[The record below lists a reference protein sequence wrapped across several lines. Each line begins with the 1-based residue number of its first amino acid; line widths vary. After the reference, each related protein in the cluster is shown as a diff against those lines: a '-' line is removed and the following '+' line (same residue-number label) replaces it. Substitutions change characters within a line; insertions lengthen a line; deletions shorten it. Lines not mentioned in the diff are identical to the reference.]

1 MCCVSIRTACFSVL
15 MRRSRWTSAALVV
28 GVSMVSG
35 LSSVD
40 AQRSVPRHAPVRS
53 FTPAPNSVMAVAPK
67 IAAFAVGEPG
77 RGGGSDDFISVYDAR
92 GRVISGAL
100 IAQSAETQTV
110 LSTDIATSS
119 SGWFLAHWNVESED
133 GHMVAGNKGKWW
145 TFGHRVR
152 TKTASPQQVRF
163 VADVPRLDVPT
174 MSGTLSGA
182 RIGARS
188 LQFGMARA
196 ELTALRVTL
205 VSTPV
210 ASLRDATLEWAI
222 TPKKRPIR
230 FVASGVFPVEG
241 TYQLLAQVSTLG
253 QQGSI
258 TGVWRATVVVKA

>member
-1 MCCVSIRTACFSVL
+1 MW
-15 MRRSRWTSAALVV
+15 RSRWLIAALVV

-40 AQRSVPRHAPVRS
+40 AQRPVPRHAPVRS
-53 FTPAPNSVMAVAPK
+53 FTPVPNSVLTTAPK

-77 RGGGSDDFISVYDAR
+77 RGGGIDDFISVYDAR
-92 GRVISGAL
+92 GRTISGAL
-100 IAQSAETQTV
+100 TAQSTETQTV
-110 LSTDIATSS
+110 LSTDIALSS

-152 TKTASPQQVRF
+152 TKAASPQQVRF
-163 VADVPRLDVPT
+163 VADVPTRDLPT

-188 LQFGMARA
+188 LQFSTARA
-196 ELTALRVTL
+196 EITALRVTL

-210 ASLRDATLEWAI
+210 ESLRDATLEWVVA
-222 TPKKRPIR
+222 PKKRPVR
-230 FVASGVFPVEG
+230 FVSSGVFPVAG
-241 TYQLLAQVSTLG
+241 TYQLMAQVSTSG
-253 QQGSI
+253 QQGST